1 MSSAK
6 SHPNFNSSERLVKPL
21 SFFMSSAEVS
31 KASAGNGDGAS
42 IAPPALRRDSAGRVD
57 LDSVPDVIQWFLD
70 FDQRVAIVKHRNVE
84 EVFQWKQEHSQAAGE
99 QVFAFNRA
107 EDRLAI
113 GIIQALAE
121 HSTERELHS
130 WISQLLNAL
139 DSASKANEAATTA
152 YQLDLQGGA
161 SVVTEAQKIPSTRG
175 REDFLINCWLETLCT
190 AEARVLGWLY
200 KELYGRPYAP

>member
-1 MSSAK
+1 
-6 SHPNFNSSERLVKPL
+6 
-21 SFFMSSAEVS
+21 MSSAEVS
-31 KASAGNGDGAS
+31 KGIAGNGDGAS

-57 LDSVPDVIQWFLD
+57 IDSVPDVIQWFLD

-84 EVFQWKQEHSQAAGE
+84 EVFQWKQQQSQAAGE

-152 YQLDLQGGA
+152 YQLDLQGGG